1 MLQMIDDNNLR
12 FFLRRCPMAR
22 LISKV
27 TELLT
32 VHELARLL
40 RVPESWIYNH
50 RYYNTLPFPIVRI
63 GRLLR
68 FRRVDIEAYL
78 RRQSESVD

>member
-1 MLQMIDDNNLR
+1 
-12 FFLRRCPMAR
+12 MAK

-50 RYYNTLPFPIVRI
+50 RYHNSLPFPFVRV

-68 FRRVDIEAYL
+68 FRRKDIESYL
-78 RRQSESVD
+78 WRQRESVD